1 MFKRSVVSVSAAITT
16 AIIGQTSFAQTQENQ
31 NTQMVEVSAADLQ
44 ALKAQIA
51 ALTKKVDKLE
61 ANQQHQA
68 SEIVTTGQGL
78 STHSHG
84 ADSHEHTVSHV
95 STDKSTPSNKAD
107 EADSRPQ
114 PLFRG
119 QHVYIE
125 SDAEYDDTLLE
136 QLSSS
141 QMPLGTLKLQDRF
154 HQPSLILGGSI
165 EADVQGW
172 WGDQI
177 RTGASHDKD
186 VYGNG
191 AGASITTANLDLL
204 ANINEWVQG
213 YITLAGT
220 ENGVGIDNAFINF
233 GNLSQFPFFASVGKN
248 RPPLGSFGGGGVWAS
263 SIGTMLFRPTK
274 LTNVT
279 VGYNHDGLT
288 TYLAGWRNNSSDDNN
303 DTSTV
308 NEYNFVYSAFYTA
321 NITKKLAYS
330 VNGGYMNNIIGSG
343 AGADGIKS
351 LDGGQSTDRNP
362 VLNFEGS
369 LTYDDYGL
377 YAGIASTLFK
387 RDYSNHERAGTW
399 YVQGVYSPDLYGIPT
414 TFALSYNGAY
424 HTQNFTGIVNGDAI
438 NEIEVT
444 GPKQEI
450 IAYVQSEVLT
460 NVYLTLEYAWLQTY
474 NNGKGNTITGDATIY
489 F

>member
-1 MFKRSVVSVSAAITT
+1 MFKRSVVSVSTAITT

-31 NTQMVEVSAADLQ
+31 STQMVEVSAADLQ
-44 ALKAQIA
+44 ALKAQIT

-68 SEIVTTGQGL
+68 SEVVITEQGL
-78 STHSHG
+78 STQSNHG
-84 ADSHEHTVSHV
+84 KPHVHTVTHT
-95 STDKSTPSNKAD
+95 STDKSTN
-107 EADSRPQ
+107 EEDSTRPQ

-119 QHVYIE
+119 EHVYIE

-141 QMPLGTLKLQDRF
+141 QMPLGTLKLQERF
-154 HQPSLILGGSI
+154 HQPSLVLGGSI

-172 WGDQI
+172 WGDQ
-177 RTGASHDKD
+177 TSAQNASGKT
-186 VYGNG
+186 VTYGNG
-191 AGASITTANLDLL
+191 ASASITTANLDLL
-204 ANINEWVQG
+204 ANVNEWVQG

-288 TYLAGWRNNSSDDNN
+288 TYLAGWRNNSSHNSDDA
-303 DTSTV
+303 TSTM

-387 RDYSNHERAGTW
+387 RDYSDHERAGTW

-438 NEIEVT
+438 NEIEIT
-444 GPKQEI
+444 GPKQEV